1 MNFIKHH
8 KRTELCIIVM
18 ADPKF
23 QFLPY
28 IAHDQ
33 PDVYETPDAP
43 ESETSDFYEEEPS
56 NDSIERLHISTKDSY
71 NKFKG
76 KYLTGNVDFS
86 DRIGGKIR
94 IGYDASSGEWDLA
107 GEGERETPVQKCLRL
122 QCEMNELMEEISASQ
137 TDVSKTKEEKASYE
151 AVFEVVGTA
160 KKVLESLKLEQTL
173 GSETVAM
180 GSETETKKLL
190 AKIEGY
196 KKSGG
201 VDPVKTANELMYST
215 RIAQLEHRLHELEVA
230 VGAKPE
236 KISRLA
242 GSAGAGNLIEAVQSI
257 SAKAALLQPQQLDLI
272 EARLGNLITKMN
284 DFNEKS
290 AAVGQDANREQKI
303 LELYEVAKMTE
314 PIVQILPDM
323 LHRMQTLESLHKY
336 ATNFSKL
343 FAELETTQA
352 SILNGVASNK
362 ALLTGVQEAFAQNL
376 ENVNKEVKK
385 LEERMKTLQ
394 EKVK

>member
-1 MNFIKHH
+1 
-8 KRTELCIIVM
+8 M

-43 ESETSDFYEEEPS
+43 ESETSDFYDEEPS

-86 DRIGGKIR
+86 DRIGRKIR
-94 IGYDASSGEWDLA
+94 NGYDASSGEWDLA
-107 GEGERETPVQKCLRL
+107 GEGEKETPIQKCLRL
-122 QCEMNELMEEISASQ
+122 QCEMNELMEEIMASQ
-137 TDVSKTKEEKASYE
+137 ADSTKTKEEKASYE

-160 KKVLESLKLEQTL
+160 KKVLESLKLEQAI
-173 GSETVAM
+173 GSETVTM
-180 GSETETKKLL
+180 GAEAEAKKLL
-190 AKIEGY
+190 TKIEQY

-201 VDPVKTANELMYST
+201 ADPVKTATELVYSS
-215 RIAQLEHRLHELEVA
+215 RIAELELRLHELEVA
-230 VGAKPE
+230 VGSKPE

-242 GSAGAGNLIEAVQSI
+242 GSTGAGNLIEAVQSI

-272 EARLGNLITKMN
+272 EARLGNLIAKMKAI
-284 DFNEKS
+284 DDKS
-290 AAVGQDANREQKI
+290 AAASQDANREQKI
-303 LELYEVAKMTE
+303 LELYEIAKTTE
-314 PIVQILPDM
+314 PIVQILPEM
-323 LHRMQTLESLHKY
+323 LNRMQTLESLHKY

-352 SILNGVASNK
+352 SILNGIAGNK
-362 ALLTGVQEAFAQNL
+362 TLLTGVQEAFAQNL

-385 LEERMKTLQ
+385 LDERMKALQ

>member
-1 MNFIKHH
+1 
-8 KRTELCIIVM
+8 M

-43 ESETSDFYEEEPS
+43 ESETSDFYDEEPA
-56 NDSIERLHISTKDSY
+56 NESIERLHISTKDSY

-86 DRIGGKIR
+86 DRIGKKIR
-94 IGYDASSGEWDLA
+94 NGYDAVSGEWDLA
-107 GEGERETPVQKCLRL
+107 GEGEKETPIQKCLRL
-122 QCEMNELMEEISASQ
+122 QCEMNELMEEITASQ
-137 TDVSKTKEEKASYE
+137 ADATKTKEEKASYE
-151 AVFEVVGTA
+151 AVFDVVGTA
-160 KKVLESLKLEQTL
+160 KKVLESLKLEQAI

-180 GSETETKKLL
+180 GAETEAKKLL
-190 AKIEGY
+190 TKIEEY

-201 VDPVKTANELMYST
+201 ADPAKTATELVYSS
-215 RIAQLEHRLHELEVA
+215 RIAELEHRLHELEVA

-272 EARLGNLITKMN
+272 ETRLGNLLLKMSAI
-284 DFNEKS
+284 DEKS
-290 AAVGQDANREQKI
+290 AATGQDANREQKI
-303 LELYEVAKMTE
+303 LELYEIAKTTE

-323 LHRMQTLESLHKY
+323 LNRMQTLESLHKY

-352 SILNGVASNK
+352 SILKGIASNK
-362 ALLTGVQEAFAQNL
+362 TLLTGVQEAFAQNL

-385 LEERMKTLQ
+385 LDERMKTLQ

>member
-1 MNFIKHH
+1 
-8 KRTELCIIVM
+8 M

-33 PDVYETPDAP
+33 PDVYETADVP
-43 ESETSDFYEEEPS
+43 ESETSDFYDEEPS
-56 NDSIERLHISTKDSY
+56 NESIERLHISTKDSY

-86 DRIGGKIR
+86 DRIGKKFR
-94 IGYDASSGEWDLA
+94 VGYDARSGEWDLA
-107 GEGERETPVQKCLRL
+107 GDGERETPLQKCLRL
-122 QCEMNELMEEISASQ
+122 QCEMNELMEEITVSQ
-137 TDVSKTKEEKASYE
+137 ADANKSKEEKASYA

-160 KKVLESLKLEQTL
+160 KKVLDSLKLEQVA
-173 GSETVAM
+173 GSETV
-180 GSETETKKLL
+180 SEGGNAEAKVLL
-190 AKIEGY
+190 TKIEEF
-196 KKSGG
+196 KKTGG
-201 VDPVKTANELMYST
+201 ADPNKTITELAYST
-215 RIAQLEHRLHELEVA
+215 RIAELEHRLHLLETA

-242 GSAGAGNLIEAVQSI
+242 GSAGAGNLIEAVQGI

-272 EARLGNLITKMN
+272 EIRLGTLLQKMASIE
-284 DFNEKS
+284 EKS
-290 AAVGQDANREQKI
+290 SAEGQDSNREQKI
-303 LELYEVAKMTE
+303 IELYEIAKSTE

-343 FAELETTQA
+343 FAELESSQA
-352 SILNGVASNK
+352 SILNGIAGNK
-362 ALLTGVQEAFAQNL
+362 SLLSGVQEAFAQNI

-385 LEERMKTLQ
+385 LEERMKSLQ
-394 EKVK
+394 AKVK

>member
-1 MNFIKHH
+1 
-8 KRTELCIIVM
+8 M

-43 ESETSDFYEEEPS
+43 ESETSDFYDEEPS
-56 NDSIERLHISTKDSY
+56 NESIERLHISTKDSY

-86 DRIGGKIR
+86 DRIGKKIR
-94 IGYDASSGEWDLA
+94 NGYDASSGEWDLA
-107 GEGERETPVQKCLRL
+107 GEGEKETPIQKCLRL
-122 QCEMNELMEEISASQ
+122 QCEMNELMEEITASQ
-137 TDVSKTKEEKASYE
+137 ADATKTKEEKASYE

-160 KKVLESLKLEQTL
+160 KKVLESLKLEQAI

-180 GSETETKKLL
+180 GAETEAKKLL
-190 AKIEGY
+190 TKIEQY

-201 VDPVKTANELMYST
+201 ADPAKTATELVYSS
-215 RIAQLEHRLHELEVA
+215 RIAELEHRLHELEVA

-272 EARLGNLITKMN
+272 EARLGNLVSKMTAI
-284 DFNEKS
+284 DEKS
-290 AAVGQDANREQKI
+290 AAAGQDPNREQKI
-303 LELYEVAKMTE
+303 LELYEIAKTTE

-323 LHRMQTLESLHKY
+323 LNRMQTLESLHKY

-352 SILNGVASNK
+352 SILNGIAGNK
-362 ALLTGVQEAFAQNL
+362 TLLTGVQEAFAQNL

-385 LEERMKTLQ
+385 LEERMKALQ

>member
-1 MNFIKHH
+1 
-8 KRTELCIIVM
+8 M

-33 PDVYETPDAP
+33 PDVYETPDVA

-56 NDSIERLHISTKDSY
+56 NESIERLHISTKDSY

-76 KYLTGNVDFS
+76 KYLTGDVDFS
-86 DRIGGKIR
+86 DRIGKRFR
-94 IGYDASSGEWDLA
+94 IGYDAHSGEWDLA
-107 GEGERETPVQKCLRL
+107 GEGEKETPIQKCLRL
-122 QCEMNELMEEISASQ
+122 QCEMNELMDEIATSQADASK
-137 TDVSKTKEEKASYE
+137 SKEEKASYE
-151 AVFEVVGTA
+151 VVFEVVGTA
-160 KKVLESLKLEQTL
+160 KKVLESLKLEQAI
-173 GSETVAM
+173 GSESVNTGAD
-180 GSETETKKLL
+180 SEAKTLL
-190 AKIEGY
+190 KKIEDY

-201 VDPVKTANELMYST
+201 GDPGKTVTELVHSS
-215 RIAQLEHRLHELEVA
+215 RIAELELRLHKLEVA

-242 GSAGAGNLIEAVQSI
+242 GSTGAGNLIEAVQSI

-272 EARLGNLITKMN
+272 EARLGNLVQKIEQIQ
-284 DFNEKS
+284 EKS
-290 AAVGQDANREQKI
+290 SATGQDANREQKI
-303 LELYEVAKMTE
+303 LELHEIAKTTE

-323 LHRMQTLESLHKY
+323 LNRMQTLESLHKY

-343 FAELETTQA
+343 FAELETTQS
-352 SILNGVASNK
+352 SILNGIAGNK
-362 ALLTGVQEAFAQNL
+362 SLLTGVQEAFAQNL
-376 ENVNKEVKK
+376 ENVNSEVKK

>member
-1 MNFIKHH
+1 
-8 KRTELCIIVM
+8 M

-43 ESETSDFYEEEPS
+43 ESETSDFYDEEPA
-56 NDSIERLHISTKDSY
+56 NESIERLHISTKDSY

-86 DRIGGKIR
+86 DRIGKKIR
-94 IGYDASSGEWDLA
+94 NGYDAVSGEWDLA
-107 GEGERETPVQKCLRL
+107 GEGEKETPIQKCLRL
-122 QCEMNELMEEISASQ
+122 QCEMNELMEEITASQ
-137 TDVSKTKEEKASYE
+137 ADATKTKEEKASYE
-151 AVFEVVGTA
+151 AVFDVVGTA
-160 KKVLESLKLEQTL
+160 KKVLESLKLEQAI

-180 GSETETKKLL
+180 GAETEAKKLL
-190 AKIEGY
+190 TKIEEY

-201 VDPVKTANELMYST
+201 ADPAKTATELVYSS
-215 RIAQLEHRLHELEVA
+215 RIAELEHRLHELEVA

-272 EARLGNLITKMN
+272 ETRLGNLLLKMAAI
-284 DFNEKS
+284 DEKS
-290 AAVGQDANREQKI
+290 AATGQDANREQKI
-303 LELYEVAKMTE
+303 LELYEIAKTTE

-323 LHRMQTLESLHKY
+323 LNRMQTLESLHKY

-352 SILNGVASNK
+352 SILKGIASNK
-362 ALLTGVQEAFAQNL
+362 TLLTGVQEAFAQNL

-385 LEERMKTLQ
+385 LDERMKTLQ

>member
-1 MNFIKHH
+1 
-8 KRTELCIIVM
+8 M

-23 QFLPY
+23 QCLPY

-43 ESETSDFYEEEPS
+43 ESETSDFYDEEPA
-56 NDSIERLHISTKDSY
+56 NESIERLHISTKDSY

-86 DRIGGKIR
+86 DRIGKKIR
-94 IGYDASSGEWDLA
+94 NGYDAVSGEWDLA
-107 GEGERETPVQKCLRL
+107 GEGEKETPIQKCLRL
-122 QCEMNELMEEISASQ
+122 QCEMNELMEEITASQ
-137 TDVSKTKEEKASYE
+137 ADATKTKEEKASYE
-151 AVFEVVGTA
+151 AVFDVVGTA
-160 KKVLESLKLEQTL
+160 KKVLESLKLEQAI

-180 GSETETKKLL
+180 GAETEAKKLL
-190 AKIEGY
+190 TKIEEY

-201 VDPVKTANELMYST
+201 ADPAKTATELVYSS
-215 RIAQLEHRLHELEVA
+215 RIAELEHRLHELEVA

-272 EARLGNLITKMN
+272 ETRLGNLLLKMAAI
-284 DFNEKS
+284 DEKS
-290 AAVGQDANREQKI
+290 AATGQDANREQKI
-303 LELYEVAKMTE
+303 LELYEIAKTTE

-323 LHRMQTLESLHKY
+323 LNRMQTLESLHKY

-352 SILNGVASNK
+352 SILKGIASNK
-362 ALLTGVQEAFAQNL
+362 TLLTGVQEAFAQNL

-385 LEERMKTLQ
+385 LDERMKTLQ

>member
-1 MNFIKHH
+1 
-8 KRTELCIIVM
+8 M

-33 PDVYETPDAP
+33 PDVYETPDVP
-43 ESETSDFYEEEPS
+43 EAETSDFYEEEPS

-76 KYLTGNVDFS
+76 KYLTGDVDFS
-86 DRIGGKIR
+86 DRIGKKAR
-94 IGYDASSGEWDLA
+94 IGYDARSGEWDLA
-107 GEGERETPVQKCLRL
+107 GDGEKETPVQKCLRL
-122 QCEMNELMEEISASQ
+122 QCEMNELMEEIAAAQADASK
-137 TDVSKTKEEKASYE
+137 SKEEKASYE
-151 AVFEVVGTA
+151 AVCEVVGTA
-160 KKVLESLKLEQTL
+160 KRVLESLKLEQAI
-173 GSETVAM
+173 GSEAVTEGA
-180 GSETETKKLL
+180 ETEAKKLL
-190 AKIEGY
+190 AKIEDY
-196 KKSGG
+196 KKTGRS
-201 VDPVKTANELMYST
+201 DPATTATGLVQSS
-215 RIAQLEHRLHELEVA
+215 RIAELEHRLHQLEVA

-242 GSAGAGNLIEAVQSI
+242 DCAGAGNLIEAVQSI
-257 SAKAALLQPQQLDLI
+257 SAKAALLQPQQLDMI
-272 EARLGNLITKMN
+272 ETRLATLVQKM
-284 DFNEKS
+284 DSIQEKS
-290 AAVGQDANREQKI
+290 TANGKDANREQKI
-303 LELYEVAKMTE
+303 LELYEIAKSTE

-323 LHRMQTLESLHKY
+323 LNRMQTLESLHKY

-352 SILNGVASNK
+352 SILNGIAANK
-362 ALLTGVQEAFAQNL
+362 GLLSGVQEAFAQNL

-385 LEERMKTLQ
+385 LEERMLTLQ

>member
-1 MNFIKHH
+1 
-8 KRTELCIIVM
+8 M

-43 ESETSDFYEEEPS
+43 ESETSDFYDEEPA
-56 NDSIERLHISTKDSY
+56 NESIERLHISTKDSY

-86 DRIGGKIR
+86 DRIGKKIR
-94 IGYDASSGEWDLA
+94 NGYDAVSGELDLA
-107 GEGERETPVQKCLRL
+107 GEGEKETPIQKCLRL
-122 QCEMNELMEEISASQ
+122 QCEMNELMEEITASQ
-137 TDVSKTKEEKASYE
+137 ADATKTKEEKASYE
-151 AVFEVVGTA
+151 AVFDVVGTA
-160 KKVLESLKLEQTL
+160 KKVLESLKLEQAI

-180 GSETETKKLL
+180 GAETEAKKLL
-190 AKIEGY
+190 TKIEEY

-201 VDPVKTANELMYST
+201 ADPAKTATELVYSS
-215 RIAQLEHRLHELEVA
+215 RIAELEHRLHELEVA

-272 EARLGNLITKMN
+272 ETRLGNLLLKMSAI
-284 DFNEKS
+284 DEKS
-290 AAVGQDANREQKI
+290 AATGQDANREQKI
-303 LELYEVAKMTE
+303 LELYEIAKTTE

-323 LHRMQTLESLHKY
+323 LNRMQTLESLHKY

-352 SILNGVASNK
+352 SILKGIASNK
-362 ALLTGVQEAFAQNL
+362 TLLTGVQEAFAQNL

-385 LEERMKTLQ
+385 LDERMKTLQ

>member
-1 MNFIKHH
+1 
-8 KRTELCIIVM
+8 M

-23 QFLPY
+23 QYLPY

-33 PDVYETPDAP
+33 PDVYETPDVP
-43 ESETSDFYEEEPS
+43 EAETSDFYEEEPS

-76 KYLTGNVDFS
+76 KYLTGDVDFS
-86 DRIGGKIR
+86 DRIGKKFR
-94 IGYDASSGEWDLA
+94 IGYDARSGEWDLA
-107 GEGERETPVQKCLRL
+107 GEGEKETPIQKCLRL

-137 TDVSKTKEEKASYE
+137 TDASRTKEEKASYE
-151 AVFEVVGTA
+151 AVLDVVGTA
-160 KKVLESLKLEQTL
+160 KKVLESLKLEQAI
-173 GSETVAM
+173 GSENVAA
-180 GSETETKKLL
+180 GGGDSEAKNLL
-190 AKIEGY
+190 AKVEEY

-201 VDPVKTANELMYST
+201 GDQNVAKLATNLIQSS
-215 RIAQLEHRLHELEVA
+215 RIAELEHRLHQLEIA
-230 VGAKPE
+230 VGTKPD

-257 SAKAALLQPQQLDLI
+257 SAKAALLTPQQLTEI
-272 EARLGNLITKMN
+272 EGRLSNLVSKM
-284 DFNEKS
+284 DSIKEKS
-290 AAVGQDANREQKI
+290 SATDKDANREQKI
-303 LELYEVAKMTE
+303 LELYEIAKNTE

-336 ATNFSKL
+336 ATNFGKL

-352 SILNGVASNK
+352 SILNGIASNK
-362 ALLTGVQEAFAQNL
+362 TLLSGVQDAFAQNL

-385 LEERMKTLQ
+385 LDERMATLQ
-394 EKVK
+394 QKVK

>member
-1 MNFIKHH
+1 M
-8 KRTELCIIVM
+8 T
-18 ADPKF
+18 DPKF

-33 PDVYETPDAP
+33 PDVYETPDIP
-43 ESETSDFYEEEPS
+43 DSETSDFYEEEPS
-56 NDSIERLHISTKDSY
+56 NDSIERFHISTKSSY

-76 KYLTGNVDFS
+76 KYLTGDVDFS
-86 DRIGGKIR
+86 DRIGKKIR
-94 IGYDASSGEWDLA
+94 TGYDARTEWDLA
-107 GEGERETPVQKCLRL
+107 GEGEKETPIQKCLRL
-122 QCEMNELMEEISASQ
+122 QCEMNELMEEITASQ
-137 TDVSKTKEEKASYE
+137 ADASKTKEEKASYE
-151 AVFEVVGTA
+151 AVMEVVGTA
-160 KKVLESLKLEQTL
+160 KKVLESLKLEQAI
-173 GSETVAM
+173 GSETVAV
-180 GSETETKKLL
+180 GAETEAKKLL
-190 AKIEGY
+190 AKIEDY
-196 KKSGG
+196 KKSSGA
-201 VDPVKTANELMYST
+201 DPAKTATDLLHSS
-215 RIAQLEHRLHELEVA
+215 RIAELEHRIHELEIA

-272 EARLGNLITKMN
+272 EARLTNLVAKMN
-284 DFNEKS
+284 AIDEKS
-290 AAVGQDANREQKI
+290 AATGQDVNREQKI
-303 LELYEVAKMTE
+303 LELYEIAKTTE

-336 ATNFSKL
+336 ATNFGKL

-352 SILNGVASNK
+352 SILNGIGSNK

-385 LEERMKTLQ
+385 LEERMKLLQ
-394 EKVK
+394 EIVKWMFAHSH

>member
-1 MNFIKHH
+1 
-8 KRTELCIIVM
+8 M

-43 ESETSDFYEEEPS
+43 ESETSDFYDEEPA
-56 NDSIERLHISTKDSY
+56 NESIERLHISTKDSY

-86 DRIGGKIR
+86 DRIGKKIR
-94 IGYDASSGEWDLA
+94 NGYDAVSGEWDLA
-107 GEGERETPVQKCLRL
+107 GEGEKETPIQKCLRL
-122 QCEMNELMEEISASQ
+122 QCEMNELMEEITASQ
-137 TDVSKTKEEKASYE
+137 ADATKTKEEKASYE
-151 AVFEVVGTA
+151 AVFDVVGTA
-160 KKVLESLKLEQTL
+160 KKVLESLKLEQAI

-180 GSETETKKLL
+180 GAETEAKKLL
-190 AKIEGY
+190 TKIEEY
-196 KKSGG
+196 KKSVGA
-201 VDPVKTANELMYST
+201 DPAKTATELVYSS
-215 RIAQLEHRLHELEVA
+215 RIAELEHRLHELEVA

-272 EARLGNLITKMN
+272 ETRLGNLLLKMAAI
-284 DFNEKS
+284 DEKS
-290 AAVGQDANREQKI
+290 AATGQDANREQKI
-303 LELYEVAKMTE
+303 LELYEIAKTTE

-323 LHRMQTLESLHKY
+323 LNRMQTLESLHKY

-352 SILNGVASNK
+352 SILKGIASNK
-362 ALLTGVQEAFAQNL
+362 TLLTGVQEAFAQNL

-385 LEERMKTLQ
+385 LDERMKTLQ